1 MLVGIHPTTISD
13 SFQTAAA
20 KSAEIL
26 EGMSTPVE
34 LTDRESLL
42 QSATTALNSKVCDTS
57 LCVSPFLYLGL
68 TVLPILRGA
77 GLTCLLSFLYKKG
90 AYSS

>member
-68 TVLPILRGA
+68 TVLPSAAWRRSD
-77 GLTCLLSFLYKKG
+77 LSSFFLICV
-90 AYSS
+90 S